1 MPRKTDS
8 NNPAH
13 WLAIAED
20 EIACVRVLVDQNLGH
35 TMCRSK
41 LAEILEKVLKA
52 ELIRRGWF
60 LEKTH
65 DLERLRKELRTRDA
79 SLADTVE
86 PLCTNLAEA
95 YFTGRYPGFD
105 LDDADWPT
113 LRIQLDQISQLMAT
127 VNSRVAKN

>member
-20 EIACVRVLVDQNLGH
+20 ELACVRVLVDQSLGH
-35 TMCRSK
+35 AMCQSK

-52 ELIRRGWF
+52 ELIRLGWF
-60 LEKTH
+60 LERTH

-79 SLADTVE
+79 ALANSLEA
-86 PLCTNLAEA
+86 LCTNLAEV

-105 LDDADWPT
+105 LEDHDWPT
-113 LRIQLDQISQLMAT
+113 LRVQLDHVAQVLTT
-127 VNSRVAKN
+127 VKARVAGK